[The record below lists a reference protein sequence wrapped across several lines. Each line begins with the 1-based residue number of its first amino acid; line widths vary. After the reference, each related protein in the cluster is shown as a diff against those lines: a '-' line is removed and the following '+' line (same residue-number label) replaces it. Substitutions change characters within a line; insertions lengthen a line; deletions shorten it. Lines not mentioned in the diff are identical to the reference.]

1 MTERTTMRLTIYL
14 GILAAMAPLAT
25 DMYLPALPSMM
36 AAFEAGASTVQL
48 TLTMTMMGMALGQL
62 LAGPVSDILGRRL
75 PLIIGMAIFGLSSL
89 GCAVSDGIVPFLA
102 CRFLQGL
109 SGAVGIVSARAIAR
123 DICTGEELMKFFAML
138 MMVNGVA
145 PVISPVIGGQMLW
158 FASWRGI
165 FWLLTVIGF
174 LLSLASYCFTET
186 LPPEKR
192 ISGLGRSF
200 STFAMLLR
208 DRYFMGN
215 SLVQCFFFAGFFA
228 YISGSSFLFQN
239 IYHVS
244 PQEFSLIFGGIGT
257 IIAITGGVAGRL
269 SDRISPQVLLGRSL
283 HFAFFGAL
291 CFFACCWLTAPFW
304 FTLGALLMVV
314 PMVTV
319 MGASTFALAMKAQG
333 KNAGGAAALLGFFS
347 MLAGGITAPVVGI
360 AGEANALPMGG
371 MMIFGTL
378 GALLCYR
385 LMIAPAHRER

>member
-1 MTERTTMRLTIYL
+1 MRLTVYL

-36 AAFEAGASTVQL
+36 AAFDAGASTVQL
-48 TLTMTMMGMALGQL
+48 TLTMTMAGMALGQL
-62 LAGPVSDILGRRL
+62 LTGPVSDILGRRL
-75 PLIIGMAIFGLSSL
+75 PLIVGMAVFGLSSA
-89 GCAVSDGIVPFLA
+89 GCALADGIGMFLL

-109 SGAVGIVSARAIAR
+109 SGAVGIVNARAIAR
-123 DICTGEELMKFFAML
+123 DVCTGEELMKFFSML

-145 PVISPVIGGQMLW
+145 PVVSPVIGGQMLW

-165 FWLLTVIGF
+165 FWLLALIGL
-174 LLSLASYCFTET
+174 LLSVSSYCFTET

-192 ISGLGRSF
+192 LKGLGASF
-200 STFAMLLR
+200 RTFVILMK

-215 SLVQCFFFAGFFA
+215 CLVQCFFFAGFFA

-239 IYHVS
+239 IYYVN
-244 PQEFSLIFGGIGT
+244 PQEFSLIFGGIGI
-257 IIAITGGVAGRL
+257 IIALTGGVAGRL
-269 SDRISPQVLLGRSL
+269 SERIKPQVILGRSL
-283 HFAFFGAL
+283 HFSFLGAL
-291 CFFACCWLTAPFW
+291 CFFACCWFTADFW
-304 FTLGALLMVV
+304 LTLGALLMVV

-319 MGASTFALAMKAQG
+319 MGASTFALAMRAQG

-347 MLAGGITAPVVGI
+347 MLAGGITAPLVGI

-378 GALLCYR
+378 GSLLCYK
-385 LMIAPAHRER
+385 LMIAPAHNLQV